1 MDEKDRIEKIMES
14 EGMNAT
20 QFALEIGI
28 QGSTLSHILNGR
40 NKPSLDVIKRVLNRF
55 RTINSDWLMLGIG
68 AMYRS
73 GGQAQQSFPFDI
85 KPQSPDTSSE
95 NNMEAYPEE
104 FRKPVSDIK
113 EKQYAEAQKSKT
125 TVPPKTITRIVVFY
139 SDNSFDELIKQQME
153 QSGGVLK

>member
-55 RTINSDWLMLGIG
+55 RTINSDWLMLGVG
-68 AMYRS
+68 SMYRS
-73 GGQAQQSFPFDI
+73 GGLAQQSFPFDI
-85 KPQSPDTSSE
+85 KPQSPDTTSG
-95 NNMEAYPEE
+95 NNMETYPEE
-104 FRKPVSDIK
+104 FRKTVSDIK
-113 EKQYAEAQKSKT
+113 EKQYAETQKPKT
-125 TVPPKTITRIVVFY
+125 AIPAKTITRIVVFY
-139 SDNSFDELIKQQME
+139 SDNSFDELIKQ
-153 QSGGVLK
+153 